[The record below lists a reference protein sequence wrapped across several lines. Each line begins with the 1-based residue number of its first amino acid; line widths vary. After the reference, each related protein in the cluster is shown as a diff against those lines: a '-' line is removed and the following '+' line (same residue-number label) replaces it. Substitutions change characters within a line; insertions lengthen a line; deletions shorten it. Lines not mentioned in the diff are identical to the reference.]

1 MTINQLVELI
11 RHIEEEHNIFN
22 RKPGQRI
29 VKSITPHIDMHGA
42 GRVVA
47 VDLQGYGWDDVFDS
61 QKGHPDA
68 SSMFNSIMTFLD
80 TSEDDCESP
89 DFAP

>member
-11 RHIEEEHNIFN
+11 RHIEEEHNLFN
-22 RKPGQRI
+22 RTPGQRI
-29 VKSITPHIDMHGA
+29 VKFMTPHIDMRSA

-47 VDLQGYGWDDVFDS
+47 VELQGYGWENIFDS
-61 QKGHPDA
+61 REDRRDMP
-68 SSMFNSIMTFLD
+68 SMFNSIMSFLD
-80 TSEDDCESP
+80 TSEDDSESP